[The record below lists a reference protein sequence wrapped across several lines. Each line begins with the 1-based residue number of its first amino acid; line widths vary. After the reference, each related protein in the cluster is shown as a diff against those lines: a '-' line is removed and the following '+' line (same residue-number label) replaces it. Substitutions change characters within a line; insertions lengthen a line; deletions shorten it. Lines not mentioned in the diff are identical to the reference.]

1 MSATTSGTVD
11 DIVNRFQAVRVLE
24 FSAKVVGLGAEFAV
38 VAVECEEIVQSISER
53 YTAVVQDGTD
63 GAVLAECIGTVGI
76 RGTKACVP
84 VAPLRATVSFRV
96 TIGFCVRLRY
106 LLVDSR
112 SHPSRLGGNDR
123 HTVGLESQSFR
134 PAL

>member
-96 TIGFCVRLRY
+96 MIVFGVNF
-106 LLVDSR
+106 
-112 SHPSRLGGNDR
+112 
-123 HTVGLESQSFR
+123 
-134 PAL
+134 